1 MMAADLSSVDS
12 PSRAQQALSF
22 ITGKGQVAED
32 KKTVAWVKDQYKR
45 CKAQRLKKER
55 QWYLNLSFLL
65 GHQYVDWIKTST
77 SASGFK
83 LYVPPAPRWR
93 VRLQINMIRPII
105 RKEIAKLT
113 SSKPN
118 WTVVP
123 NTTEDQD
130 VVAARVA
137 EQIFTSIYD
146 EKKIQN
152 KLKKAVFWS
161 SSCGVGFIKSIWD
174 PMAICGYGQYE
185 YQGDIDY
192 LVVDPFHI
200 FVPDLLEEEI
210 ENQSYIIHAQTRSV
224 EWVNSRFPGLKV
236 QPDVKAVSS
245 IMEEAFLNLTA
256 AKNSEPDEVLL
267 LEMWIK
273 PGKVA
278 RFPKGAY
285 LLIVGDNLAQIS
297 RMPIVDPNLPPEMAA
312 MAPQQSEVAYPYHHK
327 KYPFVKIDHIPTGQF
342 YPASV
347 IEDLVPVQRELNR
360 TRSQIVENKNLMGK
374 ISYISP
380 KGSIDPTR
388 MTSEPGQVIE
398 FNPGLGEPKAQQPPE
413 IPSYVINHLDQLRM
427 DFDDLSAQH
436 EVSRGNAPGSVVAAT
451 AISTLQEQDDSQ
463 LSTTIDS
470 IEMGMEKLGFLTLS
484 YVEQYWDTERLVK
497 TVGTDAYFDAQM
509 FQGSAIQG
517 NKDVRVEQ
525 GSALSI
531 SKSARQAFI
540 TDLMNNQ
547 HIPALAGLEVLNFPG
562 IEKLY
567 ENLETDKRQATRENL
582 KMQQGMLE
590 PMTGP
595 DGMPLMDP
603 NSVDPMTGQPMQPVM
618 GLPVNT
624 FDNHELHIEVHNQF
638 RKTQQFEILP
648 PEAQAA
654 FEDHVTQHQMMV
666 QMAMMQ
672 QQGIAPPVDQG
683 GQEVSQQQAQQYPQ
697 DPMQQ
702 VLPGM

>member
-1 MMAADLSSVDS
+1 MTVDYNSASVEGQQ
-12 PSRAQQALSF
+12 SRVLDFLKGKQAN
-22 ITGKGQVAED
+22 KD
-32 KKTVAWVKDQYKR
+32 KQTVGWVKEQYKR

-55 QWYLNLSFLL
+55 QWYMNLSFLM
-65 GHQYVDWIKTST
+65 GQQYVDWIKTST

-93 VRLQINMIRPII
+93 VRLTINKIRPII

-123 NTTEDQD
+123 NTSEDQD
-130 VVAARVA
+130 VIAARAA

-161 SSCGVGFIKSIWD
+161 SSCGVGFIKSVWD
-174 PMAICGYGQYE
+174 PSAICGYGDYE

-200 FVPDLLEEEI
+200 FVPDLLEEEL
-210 ENQSYIIHAQTRSV
+210 ENQTYIIHAQTRSV
-224 EWVNSRFPGLKV
+224 EWVNSHFPNLKV

-245 IMEEAFLNLTA
+245 IMDEAYLNLTA
-256 AKNSEPDEVLL
+256 AKNNEPDQVLL

-273 PGKVA
+273 PNRIPQFKD
-278 RFPKGAY
+278 GAY
-285 LLIVGDNLAQIS
+285 ILVAGDQLAQIS
-297 RMPIVDPNLPPEMAA
+297 MVPQIEQNPETGEPIEIGPPKIE
-312 MAPQQSEVAYPYHHK
+312 YPYNHK

-347 IEDLVPVQRELNR
+347 IDDLIGPQRELNR
-360 TRSQIVENKNLMGK
+360 SRSQIVENKNLMGK
-374 ISYISP
+374 ISYLSP

-388 MTSEPGQVIE
+388 VTSEPGQVIE
-398 FNPGLGEPKAQQPPE
+398 YNPGLGEPKAQQPPE
-413 IPSYVINHLDQLRM
+413 IPSYVIQHLEMLNQ

-451 AISTLQEQDDSQ
+451 AISALQEQDDSQ

-484 YVEQYWDTERLVK
+484 YVEQYWDEERLVK
-497 TVGTDAYFDAQM
+497 TVGTNAYYDVQSLKNSSVA
-509 FQGSAIQG
+509 G
-517 NKDVRVEQ
+517 NKDVRVEA
-525 GSALSI
+525 GSALSV

-547 HIPALAGLEVLNFPG
+547 HIPSMAGLEVLNFPG

-567 ENLETDKRQATRENL
+567 ETLETDRRQAGRENIR
-582 KMQQGMLE
+582 MSQGDLQPVLDE
-590 PMTGP
+590 TGQPMP
-595 DGMPLMDP
+595 DP
-603 NSVDPMTGQPMQPVM
+603 NSVDPMTGQPTQPMM
-618 GLPVNT
+618 GFPVNT
-624 FDNHELHIEVHNQF
+624 FDNHEMHIEVHNMF

-648 PEAQAA
+648 PELQAA
-654 FEDHVTQHQMMV
+654 FEDHVTQHQMML
-666 QMAMMQ
+666 QMALMQ
-672 QQGIAPPVDQG
+672 QAPVEPEAG
-683 GQEVSQQQAQQYPQ
+683 GQEQSQQQAEQYSQ
-697 DPMQQ
+697 NPMQQ